1 MSTFYL
7 RKFDENNV
15 RDWFWDIDI
24 NFWMHDILNS
34 KRKICE
40 VVHVLNEEGIKVVME
55 VLESWDGP
63 LNSFAYFE
71 IRKRLCE
78 HFE

>member
-1 MSTFYL
+1 
-7 RKFDENNV
+7 
-15 RDWFWDIDI
+15 
-24 NFWMHDILNS
+24 MHDILNG